1 QGKLAALHRSLD
13 HKQIRMNIDFQGS
26 AIWLY
31 GPPRSQLQAIPMD
44 YKICLYEIRSMASDA
59 VCFRVD
65 VAEAYSFADSFDTPV
80 VIFAKGGLKN
90 CEHRIV
96 VSVGD
101 PVDEVDRYRGI
112 QFSHAVYATER
123 PTPWPTEE
131 DNWRFREVAMHDTH
145 PLLSYWPKSTVS
157 SSWWPWESSELSG
170 WFNKKYRAEDGSW
183 VSWHELRSRGES
195 DLGEW
200 GLDATVTAGVVAIY
214 GIPKARITDIN
225 SLINICVRIDSGS
238 CEHVDVQHAYLNT
251 EHHQEAILLWRN
263 QALDSYRQTRVSI
276 RLIKTSDSNLKVF
289 PFKALHY
296 WEQQEYSSPDPPVG
310 RLENVA
316 VAHDDRA
323 IAYHPGSRCVKHFA
337 WWCTGWFD
345 PWRWREDGP
354 SGSVLTYR
362 STVSSYRTTEDPSIT
377 MDFQGSAVYVYGAP
391 KSFMKDGFAPQH
403 VCLNDIC
410 HVVDLEQ
417 AYLNALEAP
426 FESTS
431 TRSFESL
438 DSVSNATVLSP
449 IHPELDPVLIWSMTG
464 LDDMAQHSL
473 RLALAALPSGD
484 DTEMTIAKVVYT
496 KVIYES
502 GKSRPDTPVP
512 QPDNTDGGPIYPPH
526 AVKWAPRPL
535 PSPPSSPPPSLPL
548 PPAPPPRQRPRGE
561 TSIWPFIIWPS
572 FGMFA
577 FLSLLLCCLPCN
589 ESPER
594 RRIRPESPPPPYVPP
609 ARPRPPSQKPEAY
622 SVQPGPREPQKPT
635 PPVYYTHSSTVRSG
649 PSSTRADPGV
659 PEFSRAVRK
668 SNPGTSEPQQV
679 LPSPGP
685 STKLRMPNPLILVKD
700 QNNAG
705 PCPGSNVAP
714 QKPEYTENA
723 QTQPMAP
730 PSQKS
735 SDSPTST
742 SNQVKNIASP
752 IPGYD
757 SSCTIPKAPSYPAP
771 RLVPERA
778 SSASYSIASSSRVPP
793 NDATRQPPRTTL
805 PNPRAP
811 LNTHHAISTT
821 VTNSS
826 PWVASK
832 IDSRVR
838 RTERDISHRAT
849 PLNTDIDPQVI
860 PNRSRRS
867 RAQETRGQSTSDMH
881 RPKPQTPVPQARA
894 YTHTPALAQWI
905 ESQGYRIDRLMDAT
919 PRNAHVVSG
928 PYTRA
933 RRNQGLPRNAMPPF
947 NTAVQG
953 ISEPG
958 PGNTNWHT
966 QRSVAE
972 QSGRAPVTSNVPADR
987 EFTHRNR
994 REQGWGELEG
1004 NQRAIPIRNHTN
1016 ESSNN
1021 NSMRIEI
1028 DPRQEE
1034 TRNEVG
1040 GAGNSSGNTSAR
1052 RYRNNRRS
1060 NRARSG
1066 QGQR

>member
-1 QGKLAALHRSLD
+1 
-13 HKQIRMNIDFQGS
+13 
-26 AIWLY
+26 
-31 GPPRSQLQAIPMD
+31 
-44 YKICLYEIRSMASDA
+44 MASDA

-145 PLLSYWPKSTVS
+145 PLLSYWPKSPVS

-548 PPAPPPRQRPRGE
+548 PPAPPPLAKDREAKLQYGLSSFGHRSECLLSYLYSCVVSHVTNHPRGDE
-561 TSIWPFIIWPS
+561 FDPNHRLHLMYRPL
-572 FGMFA
+572 GHDR
-577 FLSLLLCCLPCN
+577 LLK
-589 ESPER
+589 
-594 RRIRPESPPPPYVPP
+594 
-609 ARPRPPSQKPEAY
+609 SQKHIQ
-622 SVQPGPREPQKPT
+622 SNQVQGSRKNQLLRYTIHT
-635 PPVYYTHSSTVRSG
+635 P
-649 PSSTRADPGV
+649 AQ
-659 PEFSRAVRK
+659 AVRK